1 MVPGLLTTAPVSLKV
16 RQKFRP
22 LGVGGRRANELLKKS
37 CLGPR
42 RVAPGKALVSKFLSG
57 RDFTPGEIQVPTDM
71 DLSLME
77 DLSDAEAMDE
87 EEPPPKYRPSVG
99 VRGRLRETAPP
110 RDVVEVAR
118 RRHRDAVDAVAR
130 ELFPRSESAGTPPRP
145 RPECRR
151 AGEHEPLVLCEG
163 EGDTPDV
170 EVPPLLC
177 QWLRPHQRVT
187 ASKIN
192 ATPSSDHDLDNT
204 GARASP
210 SSSSASTA

>member
-1 MVPGLLTTAPVSLKV
+1 MKKFQPLGGGGPRKGPPTKRLGTCGRPLILSDQERFRRDSCSQGDGNDDMAVVRAPLVPGLLTTAPVSLKV

-99 VRGRLRETAPP
+99 VLLS
-110 RDVVEVAR
+110 R
-118 RRHRDAVDAVAR
+118 RRRGGG
-130 ELFPRSESAGTPPRP
+130 AGTPSPRD
-145 RPECRR
+145 RSS
-151 AGEHEPLVLCEG
+151 
-163 EGDTPDV
+163 
-170 EVPPLLC
+170 
-177 QWLRPHQRVT
+177 T
-187 ASKIN
+187 AQASTN
-192 ATPSSDHDLDNT
+192 RWSC
-204 GARASP
+204 ARARATRRTSKYLP
-210 SSSSASTA
+210 CSASGCGRTST

>member
-1 MVPGLLTTAPVSLKV
+1 MKQFQPLGGGGPRKGPPTKRLGTCGRPLILSDQERFRRDSCSQGDGNDDMAVVRAPLVPGLLTTAPVSLKV

-99 VRGRLRETAPP
+99 VRSSRSRGAVASPP
-110 RDVVEVAR
+110 RD
-118 RRHRDAVDAVAR
+118 
-130 ELFPRSESAGTPPRP
+130 RSS
-145 RPECRR
+145 
-151 AGEHEPLVLCEG
+151 
-163 EGDTPDV
+163 
-170 EVPPLLC
+170 
-177 QWLRPHQRVT
+177 T
-187 ASKIN
+187 AQAS
-192 ATPSSDHDLDNT
+192 TSRWSC
-204 GARASP
+204 ARARATRRTSKSLP
-210 SSSSASTA
+210 CSASGCGRTST